1 MVYLGKL
8 VGTLVLA
15 LGIAALG
22 AVASTDAYS
31 IGARTEASSYKAIN
45 RLMGS
50 PSSMLCMNSQ
60 MTNEQG
66 QVVQE

>member
-31 IGARTEASSYKAIN
+31 VGARTEASSYKVIN
-45 RLMGS
+45 HLMGS
-50 PSSMLCMNSQ
+50 PSSMLCMNSGDSQ
-60 MTNEQG
+60 QG
-66 QVVQE
+66 QAVQE

>member
-1 MVYLGKL
+1 MVYVGKL

-31 IGARTEASSYKAIN
+31 VGARTEASSYKVIN
-45 RLMGS
+45 HLMGS
-50 PSSMLCMNSQ
+50 PSSMLCMNSGDSQ
-60 MTNEQG
+60 QG
-66 QVVQE
+66 QAVQE

>member
-1 MVYLGKL
+1 MVYMGKL

-31 IGARTEASSYKAIN
+31 VGARTEASSYKVIN
-45 RLMGS
+45 RMMGN
-50 PSSMLCMNSQ
+50 PSSMLCLNGDS
-60 MTNEQG
+60 QG
-66 QVVQE
+66 QAVQE

>member
-8 VGTLVLA
+8 VGTLALT

-31 IGARTEASSYKAIN
+31 VGARTEASSYKAIN
-45 RLMGS
+45 HMMGS
-50 PSSMLCMNSQ
+50 PSSMLCLNSENRQ
-60 MTNEQG
+60 SQA
-66 QVVQE
+66 VQE

>member
-8 VGTLVLA
+8 VGTLALA

-31 IGARTEASSYKAIN
+31 VGARTEASSYKVIN
-45 RLMGS
+45 HLMGS
-50 PSSMLCMNSQ
+50 PSSMLCMNSEKQ
-60 MTNEQG
+60 QS
-66 QVVQE
+66 QAVQE